1 MRLTQ
6 YLTEFQDTESQTKS
20 RVKKIDKTKAQDLL
34 KSKCKKAV
42 VDFLTH
48 GVHIQRYAN
57 DARNSEYGFL
67 DSSNLPPR
75 LSRNSQ
81 NYYTLIINDDP
92 SWKGYPKRQIIGTIR
107 KNNMETSSG
116 LWHIF
121 PFDGV
126 KVGIVPGDD
135 IWDSFSN
142 LRSEVGIMARRYN
155 EFISMMLNYGNTNNN
170 RTFDKRLAEF
180 KQACKN
186 TDQWIADNDG
196 IENIVKEKFLN
207 LIGEESLNSYNG
219 DYYKSILHYYNPKGF
234 NVSTPGSM
242 TGKDGSEVWLDG
254 PAVYLNSIISLE
266 TIQSIMGYSA

>member
-1 MRLTQ
+1 
-6 YLTEFQDTESQTKS
+6 
-20 RVKKIDKTKAQDLL
+20 
-34 KSKCKKAV
+34 
-42 VDFLTH
+42 
-48 GVHIQRYAN
+48 
-57 DARNSEYGFL
+57 
-67 DSSNLPPR
+67 
-75 LSRNSQ
+75 
-81 NYYTLIINDDP
+81 
-92 SWKGYPKRQIIGTIR
+92 
-107 KNNMETSSG
+107 
-116 LWHIF
+116 
-121 PFDGV
+121 
-126 KVGIVPGDD
+126 
-135 IWDSFSN
+135 
-142 LRSEVGIMARRYN
+142 MARRYN

-207 LIGEESLNSYNG
+207 LIGEESLNNYNG

-242 TGKDGSEVWLDG
+242 TVKDGNEVWLDG